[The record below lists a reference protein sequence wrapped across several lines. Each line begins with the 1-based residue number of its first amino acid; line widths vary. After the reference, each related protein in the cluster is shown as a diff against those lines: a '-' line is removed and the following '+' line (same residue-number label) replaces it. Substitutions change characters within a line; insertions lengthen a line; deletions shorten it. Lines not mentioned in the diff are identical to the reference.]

1 MEKDYNLGKTVLAI
15 DIGSTKVCAVI
26 AEVGDHGND
35 IHITGS
41 GKAKSQGV
49 RRGSITNIELASKS
63 IKSAIAD
70 AKRMSGT
77 DIKSAVVSIS
87 GSYTKSLNSSGIVN
101 IPHKEISIKEIN
113 RVMHTALYN
122 ANIPN
127 EYEVLH
133 ALPYNF
139 KVDEQDYIEDPLG
152 MNATRL
158 EVETHII
165 TTQKSN
171 LHNLKKAVKAAGV
184 EVENVILSGYA
195 SAIATLNDDEKELG
209 VAVIDMGGSTCNI
222 VVRSGNSIKY
232 NDFLG
237 VGSNH
242 ITSDLSMALH
252 TPLNIAEKVKM
263 NYGSLNAPSND
274 LIELPVIGDE
284 NSTHEVSLEVVH
296 NVIYARVEETLM
308 IVAQSIEKSR
318 LKDHLGAGIVLT
330 GGFSNMEGLRDLAV
344 AIFDNMPVR
353 IGQPNELGGLFSDVR
368 GPEFSA
374 AIGLIKYAA
383 NSYSS
388 YEIDVNKQMRYRGE
402 TPSEENAF
410 GSSLEEAMMEEP
422 IPTMESQYE
431 EPEKS
436 SNLSGGLS
444 KFAKLPKMNSNTKVA
459 EKKLEPKKDENSVV
473 SKFWNWATQLF

>member
-1 MEKDYNLGKTVLAI
+1 MSKTVLAI
-15 DIGSTKVCAVI
+15 DIGSTKVCAII
-26 AEVGDHGND
+26 AD
-35 IHITGS
+35 IDDNGGGIQVTGS
-41 GKAKSQGV
+41 GKAKAQGV

-63 IKSAIAD
+63 IKTAIAD
-70 AKRMSGT
+70 AKRMAGT

-87 GSYTKSLNSSGIVN
+87 GAYTKSLNSSGIVN
-101 IPHKEISIKEIN
+101 IPNKEISIKEIN

-139 KVDEQDYIEDPLG
+139 KVDDQDYIEDPLG
-152 MNATRL
+152 MNGTRL

-195 SAIATLNDDEKELG
+195 SAIATLNNDEKELG
-209 VAVIDMGGSTCNI
+209 VAVIDMGGNTCNI
-222 VVRSGNSIKY
+222 VVHYGNSIKY
-232 NDFLG
+232 NDFIG

-274 LIELPVIGDE
+274 LIELPIIGDE

-308 IVAQSIEKSR
+308 IIAQSIEKSR
-318 LKDHLGAGIVLT
+318 LKEHLGAGIVLT
-330 GGFSNMEGLRDLAV
+330 GGFSNMEGLRELAV

-353 IGQPNELGGLFSDVR
+353 IGQPNEMGGLFYDVR
-368 GPEFSA
+368 GGEYA
-374 AIGLIKYAA
+374 AAVGLIKYAA
-383 NSYSS
+383 DNYST
-388 YEIDVNKQMRYRGE
+388 YEIDVNKRMRHHGE
-402 TPSEENAF
+402 APLQEVVFETA
-410 GSSLEEAMMEEP
+410 LEEAMQEEQ
-422 IPTMESQYE
+422 IPVTSQSNE
-431 EPEKS
+431 HTSKL
-436 SNLSGGLS
+436 SNLSKL
-444 KFAKLPKMNSNTKVA
+444 AKLPKMSA
-459 EKKLEPKKDENSVV
+459 PREKKQDEAGVV